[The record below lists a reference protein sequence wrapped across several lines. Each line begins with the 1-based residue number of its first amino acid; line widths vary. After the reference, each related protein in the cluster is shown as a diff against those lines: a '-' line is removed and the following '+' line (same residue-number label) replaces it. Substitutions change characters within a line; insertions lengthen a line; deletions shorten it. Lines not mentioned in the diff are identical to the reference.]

1 MKSKADCSYILR
13 NRRAGSG
20 RAGILFLL
28 PGLVG
33 VSIFVLIPF
42 GDVIKRSFYT
52 ALSGQ
57 FCGLQNYI
65 RVLNNQAFL
74 LAAKNTFLFIAICLP
89 ILLSISLLIALAM
102 HSFSYLECFK
112 ALYLLPMA
120 MPAATIVLVWRLLFV
135 KQGFL
140 NASVGGK
147 IDFLYSEA
155 SFYVLL
161 GTYVWKNIG
170 YTVVL
175 WLASLKAIPT
185 ELIEA
190 AKVDGAGC
198 MKSFFYITLPCLKGG
213 LYTITVLSFL
223 NAFKVFREAY
233 LVNGAYP
240 PEEIYMLQHLFNN
253 WYINLDFDKMA
264 AGAVLAAVV
273 LGSVAICLK
282 RLWDKEENL

>member
-1 MKSKADCSYILR
+1 MKLKADYSCTLR
-13 NRRAGSG
+13 NRKKGRG

-28 PGLVG
+28 PGLIG
-33 VSIFVLIPF
+33 VSAFVLIPF
-42 GDVIKRSFYT
+42 GDVIRRSFYT

-57 FCGLQNYI
+57 FCGLQNYT
-65 RVLNNQAFL
+65 RVLKNQAFL
-74 LAAKNTFLFIAICLP
+74 LAAKNTFLFIIVCLP
-89 ILLSISLLIALAM
+89 ILLGASLLIALAM
-102 HSFSYLECFK
+102 YSFTYLERYK

-120 MPAATIVLVWRLLFV
+120 MPAATIVLVWKLLFA

-140 NASVGGK
+140 NGSIGTE
-147 IDFLYSEA
+147 IDFLHTEA
-155 SFYVLL
+155 AFFVLL

-170 YTVVL
+170 YTMVL

-185 ELIEA
+185 ELTEA

-198 MKSFFYITLPCLKGG
+198 LKCFFYIILPCLKGG
-213 LYTITVLSFL
+213 LYTITVFSFL

-282 RLWDKEENL
+282 RLWDKEEN